1 MSARVTVVGRR
12 EFLQITGLGTGALIL
27 GLRPGGAWAAAADAK
42 AFRFDLFV
50 SLDAS
55 GLVEI
60 VAHRSEMGQGI
71 RTALPMV
78 VADEMEADFDRVRVV
93 QALADERY
101 GDQNTDGSHS
111 VRDYFEPMRKV
122 GATARYMLVAAAA
135 KAWGV
140 PPAEC
145 EASPALRPSPR
156 LAGASSATASWPSGR
171 PRCRRP
177 IPRP

>member
-1 MSARVTVVGRR
+1 MSGRIAVVGRR
-12 EFLQITGLGTGALIL
+12 EFLQLTGLGAGAFVL
-27 GLRPGGAWAAAADAK
+27 GLRPAEARAATDAK
-42 AFRFDLFV
+42 AFRFDLFL
-50 SLDAS
+50 SLDSA
-55 GLVEI
+55 GQVEI

-78 VADEMEADFDRVRVV
+78 VADEMDADFERVRVV

-122 GATARYMLVAAAA
+122 GATARYMLVQAAA

-140 PPAEC
+140 SPAEC
-145 EASPALRPSPR
+145 TSCSIEPR
-156 LAGASSATASWPSGR
+156 AGNSATASSRSGPPPCPHPT
-171 PRCRRP
+171 PRA
-177 IPRP
+177 